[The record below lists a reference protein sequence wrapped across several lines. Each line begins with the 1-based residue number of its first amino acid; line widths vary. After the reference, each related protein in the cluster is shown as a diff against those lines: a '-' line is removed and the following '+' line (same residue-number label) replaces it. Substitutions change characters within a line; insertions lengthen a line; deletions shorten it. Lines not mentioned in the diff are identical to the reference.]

1 MKSENIIRIAVALI
15 INEKG
20 EMLTVRKRG
29 TEAFMQPGGKIDA
42 EETPREALIRELN
55 EELALIFSADD
66 FHYQGRFSELA
77 ANEPGMIVEAEAFS
91 CFAAPEVTPQAEIE
105 ELKWLPVEG
114 DVGVKRAALTEK
126 HLFPIAARLS
136 AERNRVSS

>member
-1 MKSENIIRIAVALI
+1 MQQQKTIRIAVALI
-15 INEKG
+15 INERD

-29 TEAFMQPGGKIDA
+29 AEVFMQPGGKIDA
-42 EETPREALIRELN
+42 GETPLEALIRELS
-55 EELALIFSADD
+55 EELALTFSIDD
-66 FHYQGRFSELA
+66 FHYEGRFSEWA

-91 CFAAPEVTPQAEIE
+91 CFANPDVTPQAEIE

-114 DVGVKRAALTEK
+114 DVGVKRAALTET

-136 AERNRVSS
+136 ADRKKVLS

>member
-42 EETPREALIRELN
+42 GETPLEALIRELN

-77 ANEPGMIVEAEAFS
+77 ANEPGMVVEAEAFS

-136 AERNRVSS
+136 ADRNRVTS